1 MGHHDWLIRVGS
13 GPPVRVKRWPDVVP
27 DEVFQESMCSAAPGI
42 MAALSHSNNAVV
54 ADQIYTDIVGARHH
68 RVGATLDAKAWATL
82 RRAFQTARY
91 VLVPLH
97 VDPKKASWEAVSL
110 DDRRVYV
117 MRLLTDQY
125 GYPQNAAAGIVGNV
139 EAESSILPNRIE
151 GSRATSPLRA
161 LSLANPNGKP
171 TDFTPTEVMN
181 RSTKTATG
189 PLKPG
194 IGLAQW
200 TASVRRKGL
209 FQRKAAG
216 VPLGADVV
224 RDMDAQVAYLVS
236 EMKHWGGN
244 LQARLIAAKSVE
256 DACDLI
262 TYEFE
267 TPGSVLSPPDFKKKL
282 PMADPAVQRV
292 FEGRRPLARAASEAF
307 TDAQATP

>member
-1 MGHHDWLIRVGS
+1 
-13 GPPVRVKRWPDVVP
+13 
-27 DEVFQESMCSAAPGI
+27 

-54 ADQIYTDIVGARHH
+54 ASQIYADIVGARNYH
-68 RVGATLDAKAWATL
+68 VGAALDAKAWATL

-117 MRLLTDQY
+117 MGLLMNQY
-125 GYPQNAAAGIVGNV
+125 GYPQTAAAGIVGNV
-139 EAESSILPNRIE
+139 EAESGILPNRIE

-161 LSLANPNGKP
+161 LSLANPKGKP
-171 TDFTPTEVMN
+171 TDFTPTDVMN

-209 FQRKAAG
+209 FQRKGAAG

-224 RDMDAQVAYLVS
+224 QDMDAQVEYLVS

-244 LQARLIAAKSVE
+244 LQARLIAAKTVD

-262 TYEFE
+262 AYEFE
-267 TPGSVLSPPDFKKKL
+267 TPGSMLSPPDFKKRL
-282 PMADPAVQRV
+282 PMADPAVQTV
-292 FEGRRPLARAASEAF
+292 FAGRRPLAHAAQEAY
-307 TDAQATP
+307 TDAQANP